1 MARFTDNLSISYYN
15 ATLTNSNQ
23 ITYNTIP
30 AEFNQ
35 VFDNSLIDRAK
46 DYDVA
51 VTRFCLS
58 SQSIPFWACPI
69 QLNQPNPNLTPYGIQ
84 LSYKSVNGNE
94 VSLDTYEYLLWS
106 DSNDELP
113 PLPAYPA
120 GDIKRQIMS
129 NGYYFSYD
137 KHEFINMFNDAMQRA
152 IQTLY
157 AKFIL
162 IYPLDPD
169 VPYRAT
175 SQYYQEQIP
184 LPPPNNKLFVPVFQ
198 FPFLSWNDSL
208 NKFQMNIDP
217 NSFYTI
223 GNNLGTGIKIYLNNM
238 LFPLLQFPF
247 STRQYNRQSNIL
259 DAYQLVVPN
268 NPENWVLPTYLSQA
282 TTTDV
287 RNLQLVVVSDHNTL
301 GCFSPLQRLIFTSNT
316 LTTKPENVQPETDFA
331 TQANPSSVNGINGQK
346 VLVDFE
352 VDMFSTNDT
361 NRDYIQF
368 NQSVNNSRAIGLQ
381 NSRDDIKQL
390 DIKCWWSDF
399 NNNMYPVELFAGQ
412 RFDIKLA
419 FIPRSYLKS
428 NY

>member
-1 MARFTDNLSISYYN
+1 MSRFTNDMSITYYN

-23 ITYNTIP
+23 LTYNSIP

-35 VFDNSLIDRAK
+35 VFDNSLIESSK
-46 DYDVA
+46 DYDIA

-84 LSYKSVNGNE
+84 LSYKSIVGNE
-94 VSLDTYEYLLWS
+94 VSLEGYEYLLWS

-113 PLPAYPA
+113 PQPVYPA
-120 GDIKRQIMS
+120 GNIKRQIMN

-137 KHEFINMFNDAMQRA
+137 KYDFITMFNKAMSRA
-152 IQTLY
+152 LDKLAYI
-157 AKFIL
+157 FGV
-162 IYPLDPD
+162 IYPLDSD
-169 VPYRAT
+169 
-175 SQYYQEQIP
+175 
-184 LPPPNNKLFVPVFQ
+184 PPPDGTQYVFLLGNKKTNPANS
-198 FPFLSWNDSL
+198 FPFLTWNDSL
-208 NKFQMNIDP
+208 NKFQMSVDP
-217 NSFYTI
+217 SIYSNQ
-223 GNNLGTGIKIYLNNM
+223 GNLNVGLKIYLNNM

-247 STRQYNRQSNIL
+247 STSQYNRPANIP
-259 DAYQLVVPN
+259 DAYEIIIPN
-268 NPENWVLPTYLSQA
+268 TPWNYLYPTSRRVDNIEENKHLIVL
-282 TTTDV
+282 
-287 RNLQLVVVSDHNTL
+287 SDHNTL
-301 GCFSPLQRLIFTSNT
+301 GCFSPLQRLIFTSNL

-331 TQANPSSVNGINGQK
+331 TLATPANVQSINGQK
-346 VLVDFE
+346 ILVDFE
-352 VDMFSTNDT
+352 VDMFSTNDV

-399 NNNMYPVELFAGQ
+399 NNNMYEVVLYAGQ
-412 RFDIKLA
+412 RFDIKIA

-428 NY
+428 NF

>member
-23 ITYNTIP
+23 LTYETIP

-69 QLNQPNPNLTPYGIQ
+69 QLNQPNPNLTPYGIM
-84 LSYKSVNGNE
+84 LSYKSLNGNE
-94 VSLDTYEYLLWS
+94 VSSEEYEYLLWT
-106 DSNDELP
+106 DANDTLSP
-113 PLPAYPA
+113 PPVYPS
-120 GDIKRQIMS
+120 GNITRQIMS

-137 KHEFINMFNDAMQRA
+137 KQEFISMFNDAMTRA
-152 IQTLY
+152 MDKLR
-157 AKFIL
+157 L
-162 IYPLDPD
+162 IFTVVYPLDD
-169 VPYRAT
+169 D
-175 SQYYQEQIP
+175 
-184 LPPPNNKLFVPVFQ
+184 PPPDGKQYVGSAGTKKIDPANS
-198 FPFLSWNDSL
+198 FPFLTWNDSL
-208 NKFQMNIDP
+208 NKFQMSVEPAIYCNQ
-217 NSFYTI
+217 
-223 GNNLGTGIKIYLNNM
+223 GNQNTGMKIYLNNM
-238 LFPLLQFPF
+238 VFPLLQFPF
-247 STRQYNRQSNIL
+247 STSQYNRPINIP
-259 DAYQLVVPN
+259 DAYQIIIPN
-268 NPENWVLPTYLSQA
+268 NPWNYLYPSSRRTDIISENKHLI
-282 TTTDV
+282 
-287 RNLQLVVVSDHNTL
+287 VVSDHNTL
-301 GCFSPLQRLIFTSNT
+301 GVFSPLQRLIFTSNT
-316 LTTKPENVQPETDFA
+316 LTSKPENVQPETDFS
-331 TQANPSSVNGINGQK
+331 TIANPSSTNNINGQK
-346 VLVDFE
+346 ILVDFE
-352 VDMFSTNDT
+352 ADMFSTNDV

-399 NNNMYPVELFAGQ
+399 NNNMYPVVLYAGQ
-412 RFDIKLA
+412 RFDIKIA